1 MQWMQNK
8 QLSVYVMHV
17 ELICTDDNKNAH
29 VFTYVYTM
37 SSMCMFLKLIMCL
50 KLNVVLEPRASSDI
64 DIH

>member
-1 MQWMQNK
+1 MRWMQSK

-29 VFTYVYTM
+29 MFTYVYTM
-37 SSMCMFLKLIMCL
+37 SSMCLLIMVWRVAVL
-50 KLNVVLEPRASSDI
+50 KPRAGSGI

>member
-1 MQWMQNK
+1 MRWMQSK

-37 SSMCMFLKLIMCL
+37 SSICMFLELIMVSQTKCGTGTQ
-50 KLNVVLEPRASSDI
+50 SQQ
-64 DIH
+64 

>member
-1 MQWMQNK
+1 MRLMQSK

-17 ELICTDDNKNAH
+17 KLICTDDSKNAH

-37 SSMCMFLKLIMCL
+37 SSMCLCLKLIMVCR
-50 KLNVVLEPRASSDI
+50 VAVLEPRAGSDI